1 MPAVHAVAFLELHID
16 PFCAAA
22 FSPVIEIVQSVFE
35 IEPRPH
41 LIGGAAAPLHPI
53 FEGHVRCVLDA
64 LGLLQR
70 RTDDAAATA
79 GNCGGPTAF
88 TRLFQNDGFAAR
100 ASDFDS
106 RRNPCASPA
115 YDHNI
120 GLQT

>member
-1 MPAVHAVAFLELHID
+1 MPAVHAVAFLEFQVHPPD
-16 PFCAAA
+16 AVTFG
-22 FSPVIEIVQSVFE
+22 PVIEIMQ
-35 IEPRPH
+35 R
-41 LIGGAAAPLHPI
+41 
-53 FEGHVRCVLDA
+53 VLDVVTGPDRIGRRTSPFHPVIEGEIRRVVDA
-64 LGLLQR
+64 VLLLQR
-70 RTDDAAATA
+70 RADDAAATA